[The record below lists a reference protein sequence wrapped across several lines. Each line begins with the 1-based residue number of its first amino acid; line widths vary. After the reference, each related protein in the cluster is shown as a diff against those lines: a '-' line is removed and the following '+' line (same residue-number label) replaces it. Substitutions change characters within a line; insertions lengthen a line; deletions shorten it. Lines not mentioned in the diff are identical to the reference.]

1 MKTSVLLMLKNTWT
15 TFWECKQ
22 QMHFVKK
29 LLFTAILLLSFSP
42 LFSIEDEQNAID
54 RESPEN
60 TQNTVDSKNSK
71 IYALLNEILIAS
83 ITGTSENPLAV
94 KCAKIARPLAVIFKC
109 PKRIDGRHTIT
120 VLDYYLPAHQGLVA
134 STVQYNA
141 SEENL
146 EWLDTIFESDGSE
159 FVIMRPKELEKTKSD
174 AEDFLAEEGI
184 EILIDKENAQ
194 AENEVD
200 GENESAH
207 PEENENKSENENAP
221 LEKPNEEEAEQKEE
235 HDFIGDFEFSNDNS
249 ELEALIQSSN
259 AAIEKEKQEEE
270 SVEIVPEKKIKNAE
284 NMLSMH
290 SYGNE
295 VFSIKERENR
305 RIFITAFEK
314 KLTRQYFDS
323 KMRIIKRETW
333 DLNGGINGAHKTKI
347 ENYTYRGD
355 STSAER
361 ATIIEEDM
369 RYQQKYDENGRL
381 IEQRNFMVLKNPEE
395 NKQDGTTVSST
406 TENSTSSVS
415 ATSSTNS
422 ATEKKQKVVLKNRT
436 TWKYNANGQI
446 SEKYFVE
453 YNYKDENSTQITSRT
468 SKKESYIYKI
478 QDGSPDYF
486 YYEDNILRMQ
496 TEYSGQNDYKTTS
509 YFDGGFIVESYY
521 ENGMHKKDYYYLNG
535 SLVRSRDYE

>member
-1 MKTSVLLMLKNTWT
+1 
-15 TFWECKQ
+15 
-22 QMHFVKK
+22 MHFVKK
-29 LLFTAILLLSFSP
+29 LLFTAIFLLSFSS
-42 LFSIEDEQNAID
+42 LFSREDEQNAID
-54 RESPEN
+54 LESPAN
-60 TQNTVDSKNSK
+60 TQNTEDLKNSK

-83 ITGTSENPLAV
+83 ITGISENPLAV
-94 KCAKIARPLAVIFKC
+94 KCAKIAHPLAVIFKC

-120 VLDYYLPAHQGLVA
+120 LLDYYLPAHQGLVA

-146 EWLDTIFESDGSE
+146 EWLDTILASDGSE
-159 FVIMRPKELEKTKSD
+159 FVIRRPKELEKAQND

-184 EILIDKENAQ
+184 EINIDKENSQ
-194 AENEVD
+194 TENEADEINKTVN
-200 GENESAH
+200 ENES
-207 PEENENKSENENAP
+207 ENANKNPP
-221 LEKPNEEEAEQKEE
+221 LEKTNEEEAEREEE

-249 ELEALIQSSN
+249 ELESLIQSSN
-259 AAIEKEKQEEE
+259 STIEKEKQEEE
-270 SVEIVPEKKIKNAE
+270 NVEVVPEKKIKNAE

-305 RIFITAFEK
+305 RISITAFEK

-333 DLNGGINGAHKTKI
+333 DLNGGINGAHKTKT
-347 ENYTYRGD
+347 ESYTYKGD

-361 ATIIEEDM
+361 ATIIEGNM

-381 IEQRNFMVLKNPEE
+381 IERRNFMVLKNPEE
-395 NKQDGTTVSST
+395 SQQDGTTSSNVS
-406 TENSTSSVS
+406 ENSASSTSST
-415 ATSSTNS
+415 A
-422 ATEKKQKVVLKNRT
+422 EKKQKVVLKNRT
-436 TWKYNANGQI
+436 TWKYNASGHI

-453 YNYKDENSTQITSRT
+453 YNYKDENSTQLTSRT

-478 QDGSPDYF
+478 QDGPPDYF
-486 YYEDNILRMQ
+486 YYENNILRMQ

-509 YFDGGFIVESYY
+509 YFDGGFTVESYY